1 MTLAP
6 LVSTKTSDRF
16 YEYKVTEM
24 DFNLYQKFSLLLCM
38 LSSLKLHGYTCILV
52 YLFVYQNLEVL
63 CVGALY
69 ERGEI
74 KEYEIFYVI

>member
-1 MTLAP
+1 
-6 LVSTKTSDRF
+6 
-16 YEYKVTEM
+16 M
-24 DFNLYQKFSLLLCM
+24 D
-38 LSSLKLHGYTCILV
+38 IRVLV

-74 KEYEIFYVI
+74 KEYKYFLCHIK